1 MPEARDARPRFGA
14 RGFAGGQMPAPE
26 IYVRRDSTAEISV
39 AERRRQGN
47 GQIQGSNKENMPPA
61 YSRRSRERQRTSPL
75 PAWYPRTPLRD
86 ITAIVRVSFRTL
98 LHFPLVGILPFGQE
112 SGQGLRL
119 QPFTVDF
126 PDKSL
131 SQALERKR
139 ARERLAATVR
149 PRAEDTMQLDDSAYP
164 SNTES
169 ASLSIS
175 PPQNATGE
183 DQGDA
188 TVTVTPLSIST
199 LENPASVNQG
209 DETTPISL
217 PTPYNPDN
225 ADQGDAPIT
234 NVNERGAAL
243 TANPS
248 FPFSTPENF
257 DQRGLITAS
266 PSSSTST
273 SQNPANVDER
283 GAPSTVQPSLSISA
297 PQDPPVINE
306 GEAPMSMTVL
316 ETDIRVPEIEVGLPE
331 NVTKMPEEVDYVCSR
346 ARGVVEKPKFNSVG
360 GLNQVGRQGGK
371 SMKQQQR
378 SKVLLMR

>member
-86 ITAIVRVSFRTL
+86 ITAIVR
-98 LHFPLVGILPFGQE
+98 
-112 SGQGLRL
+112 
-119 QPFTVDF
+119 
-126 PDKSL
+126 
-131 SQALERKR
+131 ALERKR